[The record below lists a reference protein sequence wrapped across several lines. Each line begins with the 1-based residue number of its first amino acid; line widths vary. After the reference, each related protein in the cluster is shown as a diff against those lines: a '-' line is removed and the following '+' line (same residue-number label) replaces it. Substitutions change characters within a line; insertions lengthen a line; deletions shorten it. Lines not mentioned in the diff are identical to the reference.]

1 MLLSRASVCLVIV
14 FFTLLIRASAQEEP
28 EELVRLKGMLDTCR
42 TDLVEVQLLNDI
54 AWEYY
59 FSNFDSSEHY
69 VNLAL
74 NLSDKINSPYWKAV
88 SLEMKAILKDL
99 SGQTEEA
106 LNLYLE
112 VIPLRESLGGVGL
125 ESTYN
130 NMAVI
135 FRNQENY
142 EKALKYFRTSYE
154 IELAAGNL
162 SGIAG
167 SLNNMALCE
176 LKLGK
181 VDSVPKYLY
190 RAIEYSKDA
199 EEDFVLTSAYL
210 NLADYYLQA
219 SQNDSARQYYS
230 KSLEISRALNDLGS
244 VAVALFGLAE
254 ISSQQ
259 GAYSSAFR
267 QLDSAAYY
275 SSIINN
281 QEYNKRVFGFRSE
294 LYAALGDYRKAYEQL
309 RLFDA
314 AKDSVAKRELVEI
327 TNGLEARY
335 ESERK
340 ERQIAELE
348 LSSTAQ
354 ALRAETSRSQR
365 NLLLSLAIILLLGM
379 GFGLQRF
386 LIQRKNARLLAE
398 KNDQVERALRDR
410 ETLLREIHHRVKNNL
425 QVVSSLLSIQGREIK
440 DGKALEAVNESRNRV
455 RSMALIHQFLYGEKH
470 LNSID
475 MPEYVDQL
483 CKHLFETY
491 RVDHDA
497 VELQVEVCN
506 IMLDVDTA
514 IPVGLIIN
522 ELITN
527 SLKYA
532 FPNGR
537 SGVLRVSLR
546 EEGGK
551 LELTVAD
558 NGVGVSGVEAQS
570 SSFGM
575 RLLRAFQQKLDAD
588 FDIRSEGGLIIRYWI
603 GNYKTSPSSNT

>member
-1 MLLSRASVCLVIV
+1 M
-14 FFTLLIRASAQEEP
+14 
-28 EELVRLKGMLDTCR
+28 KNMLDTCR

-69 VNLAL
+69 ANRAL
-74 NLSDKINSPYWKAV
+74 TLSDDINSPYWKAV

-99 SGQTEEA
+99 SGQAEEA

-112 VIPLRESLGGVGL
+112 VIPLRESIGGVGL

-135 FRNQENY
+135 FKNQENF

-154 IELAAGNL
+154 MELAAGNL

-167 SLNNMALCE
+167 SLNNMVLCE
-176 LKLGK
+176 LKLGRK
-181 VDSVPKYLY
+181 DSVPSYLY
-190 RAIEYSKDA
+190 RAIDYSKEA
-199 EEDFVLTSAYL
+199 EEDFVLTSVYL
-210 NLADYYLQA
+210 NLADYYLQ
-219 SQNDSARQYYS
+219 SNQNDSARQYYS
-230 KSLEISRALNDLGS
+230 RSLEISRALSDLGS

-259 GAYSSAFR
+259 GAYSEAFR

-275 SSIINN
+275 SGRINN
-281 QEYNKRVFGFRSE
+281 QDYSKRVFGFRSE
-294 LYAALGDYRKAYEQL
+294 LYASLGDYRRAYEQL

-354 ALRAETSRSQR
+354 ALRAETSRNQR

-379 GFGLQRF
+379 GFGVQRF
-386 LIQRKNARLLAE
+386 LIQRKNARLLAD
-398 KNDQVERALRDR
+398 KNELVERALRDR

-440 DGKALEAVNESRNRV
+440 DDKALEAVNESRNRV

-475 MPEYVDQL
+475 MPEYVAQL
-483 CKHLFETY
+483 CQHLFETY

-497 VELQVEVCN
+497 VDLQVDVCK

-532 FPNGR
+532 FPDGR
-537 SGVLRVSLR
+537 PGVLNVSLH
-546 EEGGK
+546 EEAGK
-551 LELTVAD
+551 LELVVAD

-575 RLLRAFQQKLDAD
+575 RLLRAFQQKLDAE
-588 FDIRSEGGLIIRYWI
+588 FDIRSEGGLIIHYRI
-603 GNYKTSPSSNT
+603 GNYKTSPNTGS